1 MNHGVN
7 GFLFEPASSESA
19 RSYIVQLQTDADLR
33 KQMGEAGRK
42 GVQGR
47 AVDAVVADLVKW
59 YNKGISNRNKRST
72 VSSFRVLLCLLGT
85 VPFCMFCIAAYEMV
99 VRLINIIG
107 LSVVQAL
114 TAEEA
119 KDLSEHIHVPVNPEV
134 SRNGKKKN

>member
-1 MNHGVN
+1 
-7 GFLFEPASSESA
+7 
-19 RSYIVQLQTDADLR
+19 
-33 KQMGEAGRK
+33 MGETGRR

-59 YNKGISNRNKRST
+59 YNKGISNRSKRSI
-72 VSSFRVLLCLLGT
+72 VASIRILLCLLGT

-99 VRLINIIG
+99 VRLINIVG

-119 KDLSEHIHVPVNPEV
+119 KDLSEHIHVPVNPDV
-134 SRNGKKKN
+134 ARKGKKKN